1 MKCFISLIHE
11 KKEQSYEQNGESK
24 IMGSLSFSL
33 LHNRSLSRR
42 RGKLRLIEFGRILF
56 NRQNHNF

>member
-1 MKCFISLIHE
+1 MKCFISLINE

-33 LHNRSLSRR
+33 LRSRSLSRHATR
-42 RGKLRLIEFGRILF
+42 CVT
-56 NRQNHNF
+56 RQIATN